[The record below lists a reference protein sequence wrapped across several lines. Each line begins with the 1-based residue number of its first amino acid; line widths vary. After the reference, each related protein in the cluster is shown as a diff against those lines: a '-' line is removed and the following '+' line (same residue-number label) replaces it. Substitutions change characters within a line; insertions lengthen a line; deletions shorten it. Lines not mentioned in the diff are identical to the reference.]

1 LVAKVKKRRVSKKD
15 IDLVVQFIVQEK
27 EDRIRNKF
35 RKSHEV
41 IWAEVDRQIR
51 MEKPKTKKKE
61 EKGSWQSAVQL
72 GTLADASELTTADV
86 MRLTFPNDRA
96 WHQPHVDIT
105 EKNLANLEADPD
117 DNEKRVK
124 IQRVTDGLMRSFMGQ
139 QHADFGLRERVKL
152 SVKEALHH
160 GGFAAE
166 VRWTVMPKFAGGSSV
181 TTLEAP
187 AWVPYSMWNTF
198 PDPSQSII
206 GTDLFYR
213 GSMIL
218 RSYMPMW
225 KARKMPGWINT
236 NKIPTKLN
244 KVKSGSVEE
253 QTEDVEIT
261 VRFGDI
267 SMPRTDGEPMF
278 LPNRK
283 IILANDILVFTE
295 VNDTAYSPI
304 IYTGWE
310 RDDIRDPYYTSP
322 IVKRSPTHKLATFFA
337 NKGADA
343 ISLKNEPPI
352 VYDNLDPQ
360 FNRDGGPPIYPGAKI
375 PGKGTANFKIIET
388 GDPSFALQAWQ
399 MFSRDV
405 ERGTALDA
413 PRSGVSA
420 GTEQTATEIVKASQR
435 NEVRTVDFVGIL
447 ERQALRPFLYMQ
459 HDLNKLNLKVY
470 PYQNSEI
477 HTPDFLRMSR
487 EDLPKEVHFEIVGS
501 RQLLGEEQ
509 RTARF
514 FSAVKSTVEI
524 PPLAQQADWEEIGR
538 QLWADSGQKDPE
550 RFLKSVDEDDPAQRA
565 VEQLQQELLPQIQEL
580 QKQVMESQL
589 DKQKFS
595 AVVAGKD
602 VEIKDLR
609 GEIKVIEEQ
618 QQLQRQRDVFKTEI
632 AKEQVNRANE
642 EVKDTKEEIKESKEE
657 SKQASQSVQA
667 ISNANVEM
675 VNAVK
680 ELTEAVLVQVE
691 QLNRDKD
698 IDVLRDNDGN
708 MTGAHVRVLQ

>member
-1 LVAKVKKRRVSKKD
+1 LVAKVKKRRVSKTD
-15 IDLVVQFIVQEK
+15 VDRVVQFIVQER

-51 MEKPKTKKKE
+51 MEKPKVKKQE
-61 EKGSWQSAVQL
+61 EKAVWQSTVQL

-86 MRLTFPNDRA
+86 MRLTFPNDRN
-96 WHQPHVDIT
+96 WHQAHVDIT
-105 EKNLANLEADPD
+105 EKDLSEFEVDPD
-117 DNEKRVK
+117 DKEKRVK
-124 IQRVTDGLMRSFMGQ
+124 VQRVTDGLMRSFMAQ

-166 VRWTVMPKFAGGSSV
+166 VRWTTMPKFAGGSSI

-198 PDPSQSII
+198 PDPSQSVI

-218 RSYMPMW
+218 RSYIPMW
-225 KARKMPGWINT
+225 KARKMPGWVNT
-236 NKIPTKLN
+236 NKIPSRLN
-244 KVKSGSVEE
+244 KVQSGSVQE
-253 QTEDVEIT
+253 QTEDVELTI
-261 VRFGDI
+261 RFGDI
-267 SMPRTDGEPMF
+267 SIERTDGEPMF

-337 NKGADA
+337 NEGADA
-343 ISLKNEPPI
+343 IALKTRPPI

-360 FNRDGGPPIYPGAKI
+360 FNRDGGPVIYPGAKI
-375 PGKGTANFKIIET
+375 PGKGTANFKVIET
-388 GDPSFALQAWQ
+388 GDPSFAFQAFSI
-399 MFSRDV
+399 FSRDV

-413 PRSGVSA
+413 PRSGVAA

-514 FSAVKSTVEI
+514 FNAVKATQELPFVSE
-524 PPLAQQADWEEIGR
+524 QADWEEISR
-538 QLWADSGQKDPE
+538 QIWVDSGQKNPD
-550 RFLKSVDEDDPAQRA
+550 RFLKVNDEEDRVQRA
-565 VEQLQQELLPQIQEL
+565 VKQLQEQLLPQIQEL
-580 QKQVMESQL
+580 QKEVMESQL
-589 DKQKFS
+589 DKQKFA

-609 GEIKVIEEQ
+609 GEIRIMEEQ
-618 QQLQRQRDVFKTEI
+618 QQLQRQRDAFKVEV
-632 AKEQVNRANE
+632 AKEQAHHAQE
-642 EVKDTKEEIKESKEE
+642 GAKEQAHHAKEGSE
-657 SKQASQSVQA
+657 SVHA

-680 ELTEAVLVQVE
+680 DLTESMRVTVDH
-691 QLNRDKD
+691 LNRDKD
-698 IDVLRDNDGN
+698 IDVIRDNDGN
-708 MTGAHVRVLQ
+708 MTGAKVRTLQ

>member
-1 LVAKVKKRRVSKKD
+1 LVAKVKKRRVSTKD
-15 IDLVVQFIVQEK
+15 VNLVVQFIVQER

-51 MEKPKTKKKE
+51 MEKPKATKKE
-61 EKGSWQSAVQL
+61 EKGSWQSTVQL

-86 MRLTFPNDRA
+86 MRLTFPNDRN

-105 EKNLANLEADPD
+105 EKDLANFELDPD
-117 DNEKRVK
+117 NKEQRVK
-124 IQRVTDGLMRSFMGQ
+124 VQRVTDGLMRSFMGQ

-166 VRWTVMPKFAGGSSV
+166 VRWTVMPKFAGGSSIA
-181 TTLEAP
+181 TLEAP
-187 AWVPYSMWNTF
+187 AWIPYSMWNTF
-198 PDPSQSII
+198 PDPSQSVI

-218 RSYMPMW
+218 RSYIPMW
-225 KARKMPGWINT
+225 KARKMPGWLNT
-236 NKIPTKLN
+236 DKIKTKLN

-253 QTEDVEIT
+253 QTEDVELT
-261 VRFGDI
+261 VWFGDI
-267 SMPRTDGEPMF
+267 SIPRTDGEPIF

-337 NKGADA
+337 NKSADA
-343 ISLKNEPPI
+343 VALKTEPPV
-352 VYDNLDPQ
+352 VYDNMDPQ

-388 GDPSFALQAWQ
+388 GDPSWALNAWQ

-413 PRSGVSA
+413 PRSGVAA

-459 HDLNKLNLKVY
+459 HDLNKLHLKIY

-514 FSAVKSTVEI
+514 FNAVKATQELPFVSE
-524 PPLAQQADWEEIGR
+524 QADWEEISR
-538 QLWADSGQKDPE
+538 QIWVDSGQKDPD
-550 RFLKSVDEDDPAQRA
+550 RFLKVNDEEDRVQRA
-565 VEQLQQELLPQIQEL
+565 VQQLQEELLPQIQEL
-580 QKQVMESQL
+580 QKEVMESQL

-609 GEIKVIEEQ
+609 GEIKIMEEQ
-618 QQLQRQRDVFKTEI
+618 QQLQNQRSAFKVEV
-632 AKEQVNRANE
+632 AKEQAHHAQE
-642 EVKDTKEEIKESKEE
+642 GSK
-657 SKQASQSVQA
+657 SVHQ
-667 ISNANVEM
+667 ISSANVEM

-680 ELTEAVLVQVE
+680 DLTESMRVTVDH
-691 QLNRDKD
+691 LNRDKD
-698 IDVLRDNDGN
+698 IDVLRDKDGN
-708 MTGAHVRVLQ
+708 MTGAKVRVLQ